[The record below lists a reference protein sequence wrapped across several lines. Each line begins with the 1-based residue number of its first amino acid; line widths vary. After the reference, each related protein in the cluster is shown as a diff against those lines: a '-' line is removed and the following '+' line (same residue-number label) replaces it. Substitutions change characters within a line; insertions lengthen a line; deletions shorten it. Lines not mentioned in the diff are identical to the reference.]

1 LKRGGL
7 HAFLVRDVA
16 AGKQGQRAEAEALT
30 QEQAP
35 LERSDERLVLGE
47 HGLIDASRGPK
58 EGV

>member
-1 LKRGGL
+1 MISTTSIL
-7 HAFLVRDVA
+7 FLPVFLMA
-16 AGKQGQRAEAEALT
+16 